1 MLGIGYAKFQ
11 SSDILV
17 NILNQFNAIHN
28 GLVQVQQF
36 KPYIRSHRRPPVMTV
51 QTKKNISV
59 WKPYIHYHK
68 DC

>member
-1 MLGIGYAKFQ
+1 MRNFNLQTYLLIYQ
-11 SSDILV
+11 V
-17 NILNQFNAIHN
+17 NSTEFIN

-59 WKPYIHYHK
+59 WKPYRPIHYHK